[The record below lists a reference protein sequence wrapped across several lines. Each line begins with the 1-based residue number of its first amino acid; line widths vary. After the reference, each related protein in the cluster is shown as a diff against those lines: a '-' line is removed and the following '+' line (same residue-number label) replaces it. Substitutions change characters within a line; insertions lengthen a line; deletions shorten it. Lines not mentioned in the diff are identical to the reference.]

1 MALADWFRSRG
12 VTDAEA
18 LTYARSFVDAKIPD
32 DEQELPR
39 FGLTRDDL
47 RAMGAK
53 PGPFQIILDG
63 IGTLERGGET
73 LADDR
78 KDFVKRMFA
87 VAVSVGF
94 AGRLVKMNWIS
105 GNALV
110 WPPSANEQMELWR
123 LAVGIFVVVSGWEW
137 YHRDVRDRPLN
148 YPTRF
153 YIDIA
158 VVIMTIIYLF
168 ASDKEQ
174 VWLFSLVLIFAL
186 YVIWDLVS
194 ALEFR
199 TAGDAL
205 RPRVFLGA
213 DHDRDVAG
221 IFLLS
226 FCQPG
231 QQAGRDLLFRGPGR
245 HSAARPGILQS
256 AAGGHA
262 LGVANQAVF
271 RSLAGS
277 SLPLRRSAF
286 LALTRSS
293 PSLSHRGSASYPFN
307 LAIATPS
314 RAS

>member
-1 MALADWFRSRG
+1 VALADWFRSRG

-18 LTYARSFVDAKIPD
+18 LTYARSFTDARIPD

-47 RAMGAK
+47 RGMGVKA
-53 PGPFQIILDG
+53 GHFQMILDG
-63 IGTLERGGET
+63 IGAIERGGET

-78 KDFVKRMFA
+78 KDFVRRMIA

-110 WPPSANEQMELWR
+110 WPPSGNEQMELWR

-148 YPTRF
+148 YAARF
-153 YIDIA
+153 YIDVA
-158 VVIMTIIYLF
+158 VVIMTIMFLF

-186 YVIWDLVS
+186 YVTWDLVS

-199 TAGDAL
+199 
-205 RPRVFLGA
+205 
-213 DHDRDVAG
+213 
-221 IFLLS
+221 
-226 FCQPG
+226 
-231 QQAGRDLLFRGPGR
+231 
-245 HSAARPGILQS
+245 
-256 AAGGHA
+256 AAGGA
-262 LGVANQAVF
+262 LRAKIYSALITNAMWLAFFFFLFSSRGNKPGATCFFVALAAILLRGLESFRVPPAVTLWGWLIRLSFVLSLGVVYHYVVPRF
-271 RSLAGS
+271 W
-277 SLPLRRSAF
+277 P
-286 LALTRSS
+286 
-293 PSLSHRGSASYPFN
+293 
-307 LAIATPS
+307 
-314 RAS
+314 